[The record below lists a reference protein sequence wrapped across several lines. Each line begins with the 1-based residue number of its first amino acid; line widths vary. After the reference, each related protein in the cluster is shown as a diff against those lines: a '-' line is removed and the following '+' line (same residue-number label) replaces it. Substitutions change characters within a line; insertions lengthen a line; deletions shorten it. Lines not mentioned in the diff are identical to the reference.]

1 MLYLIGLIKFR
12 RLFLK
17 VSKLFCFSDAMIYQ
31 VTDLVTVDGGKG
43 FLRSFDYSLIWVIC
57 LNFW

>member
-17 VSKLFCFSDAMIYQ
+17 ISKLFCFSDAMIYQ
-31 VTDLVTVDGGKG
+31 LPDLVTVDGGKG
-43 FLRSFDYSLIWVIC
+43 FLRSFDYSL
-57 LNFW
+57 